1 MAKGARSI
9 GSRRS
14 PRHGVD
20 ERLSPKSVGD
30 SLGERGGSGWSEVW
44 RGRVRVR
51 WVSRLM
57 LVPVMLVGVV
67 LTMAFFRTLSSVL
80 LPEFRGRGQN
90 VLWVSLGSLS
100 WLMALCLGKIFTGR
114 MWGLR
119 VYVLAHEL
127 THLVWTFLSGGRG
140 RLERVGLEGGAMVTD
155 RTNLMI
161 VLAPYFYP
169 LLSVVVVMLAPLVN
183 WVGEH
188 YSVSEIWQVRCDC
201 LLYWL
206 VGFTLSH
213 HYTFTLYVLPRGQ
226 TDFKY
231 YGRAFSLAVI
241 WVMNVVVLTI
251 ALLMVPRIAPF
262 GIYSAELVESFGMVS
277 DWLVPIID
285 WLINLGLR
293 ALGAIWHLFRGGISA
308 SSGAWP

>member
-1 MAKGARSI
+1 
-9 GSRRS
+9 
-14 PRHGVD
+14 
-20 ERLSPKSVGD
+20 
-30 SLGERGGSGWSEVW
+30 
-44 RGRVRVR
+44 
-51 WVSRLM
+51 M

-140 RLERVGLEGGAMVTD
+140 RLERVGPDGGAMVTD

-183 WVGEH
+183 WAGEH
-188 YSVSEIWQVRCDC
+188 YSVSKIWQVRFDC

-231 YGRAFSLAVI
+231 YGRVFSLALI

-251 ALLMVPRIAPF
+251 ALLMVPRVAPF
-262 GIYSAELVESFGMVS
+262 GIYSTELVESFGIVS
-277 DWLVPIID
+277 DWLVPMID

-293 ALGAIWHLFRGGISA
+293 ALGAIWHSFRGGISA
-308 SSGAWP
+308 LSGAWP